1 MDLLKLFIAALLVNN
16 IVLMRFLALCSY
28 VGMTAEPGPALGM
41 GWAVT
46 FVMVLA
52 GVATWFLNV
61 FILQPLGLSFL
72 STLIFIL
79 VIASLV
85 QLVEIYLRKSIP
97 SLYHVMGIYLPL
109 ITTNCAILGL
119 TFINQREGYTLIQ
132 SIVNSIGVALG
143 YTLAMLLLANLRQ
156 RIKHSNIP
164 KFLEGY
170 PIVFILTA
178 ILAVA
183 FMGFTGMAK

>member
-28 VGMTAEPGPALGM
+28 VGMTAEPGPALGI

-52 GVATWFLNV
+52 GVVTWFLNV
-61 FILQPLGLSFL
+61 FVLQPLGLTFL

-119 TFINQREGYTLIQ
+119 TFINQREGFTLIQ
-132 SIVNSIGVALG
+132 SIVNSIGVAWG

-156 RIKHSNIP
+156 RIKHSNVP
-164 KFLEGY
+164 KFLDGY

>member
-52 GVATWFLNV
+52 GVVTWFLNV
-61 FILQPLGLSFL
+61 FVLQPLGLTFL

-109 ITTNCAILGL
+109 ITTNCAILGI
-119 TFINQREGYTLIQ
+119 TFINQREGFTLIQ
-132 SIVNSIGVALG
+132 SIVNSIGVAWG

-156 RIKHSNIP
+156 RIKHSNVP
-164 KFLEGY
+164 KFLNGY

>member
-52 GVATWFLNV
+52 GVVTWFLNV
-61 FILQPLGLSFL
+61 FVLQPLGLTFL

-119 TFINQREGYTLIQ
+119 TFINQREGFTLIQ
-132 SIVNSIGVALG
+132 SIVNSIGVAWG

-156 RIKHSNIP
+156 RIKHSNVP
-164 KFLEGY
+164 KFLDGY